1 MNEDKI
7 IQMLLKH
14 DEDIKYIIENM
25 STKEDVSKMM
35 MVLDEIAQLSK
46 KKDQEITMLAH
57 GFTRHGRILEEHE
70 KTIAQIKPLVG
81 LA

>member
-14 DEDIKYIIENM
+14 GDDIKYIKENM
-25 STKEDVSKMM
+25 STKDDVSMM
-35 MVLDEIAQLSK
+35 MKILDEIVKLSK

-57 GFTRHGRILEEHE
+57 GFTRHGRMLDEHE
-70 KTIAQIKPLVG
+70 KIIGQMKPLVG

>member
-14 DEDIKYIIENM
+14 GDDIKYIKENM
-25 STKEDVSKMM
+25 STKDDVSMM
-35 MVLDEIAQLSK
+35 MKILDEIVQ
-46 KKDQEITMLAH
+46 M
-57 GFTRHGRILEEHE
+57 
-70 KTIAQIKPLVG
+70 KPLVG

>member
-14 DEDIKYIIENM
+14 DWDIKFIMENM

-35 MVLDEIAQLSK
+35 KILDEIVQLSK
-46 KKDQEITMLAH
+46 KKDQELTMLAL
-57 GFTRHGRILEEHE
+57 GFTRHGRMLEEHE
-70 KTIAQIKPLVG
+70 KTIRQMKPLVG
-81 LA
+81 LV

>member
-14 DEDIKYIIENM
+14 DEGIKYVKENM
-25 STKEDVSKMM
+25 STKKDVSKMM
-35 MVLDEIAQLSK
+35 KVLDEIVQLSK
-46 KKDQEITMLAH
+46 KKDQEQAMLAH
-57 GFTRHGRILEEHE
+57 GFTRHGRLLEEHDR
-70 KTIAQIKPLVG
+70 TIKQIKPLVG

>member
-14 DEDIKYIIENM
+14 GDDIKYIKENM
-25 STKEDVSKMM
+25 STKDDVSMM
-35 MVLDEIAQLSK
+35 MKILDEIVKLSK

-57 GFTRHGRILEEHE
+57 GFTRHGRMLDEHE
-70 KTIAQIKPLVG
+70 KIIGQMKPLV
-81 LA
+81 

>member
-14 DEDIKYIIENM
+14 DDDIKYIMENM

-35 MVLDEIAQLSK
+35 KILDEIVQ
-46 KKDQEITMLAH
+46 
-57 GFTRHGRILEEHE
+57 F
-70 KTIAQIKPLVG
+70 G

>member
-14 DEDIKYIIENM
+14 DVDIKYIMENM
-25 STKEDVSKMM
+25 STKDDVSKMM
-35 MVLDEIAQLSK
+35 KILDEIVKLSK
-46 KKDQEITMLAH
+46 KKDQELTMLAH
-57 GFTRHGRILEEHE
+57 GFTRHGRMLEEHE
-70 KTIAQIKPLVG
+70 KNIGQMKPLVG

>member
-14 DEDIKYIIENM
+14 DDDIKYIMENM

-35 MVLDEIAQLSK
+35 KILDEIAQLSK
-46 KKDQEITMLAH
+46 KKDQELTMMAH
-57 GFTRHGRILEEHE
+57 GFARHGETIERHE
-70 KTIAQIKPLVG
+70 MDIKQIKPLVG